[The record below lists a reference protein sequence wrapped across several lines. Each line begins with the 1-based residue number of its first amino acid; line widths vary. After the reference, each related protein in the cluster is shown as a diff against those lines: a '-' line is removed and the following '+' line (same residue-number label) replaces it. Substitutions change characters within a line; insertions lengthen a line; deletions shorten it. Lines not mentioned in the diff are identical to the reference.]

1 MSRLLSETRKNKHNG
16 FAEGLRF
23 ASVIFYDMSHGDM
36 LSCATTF
43 VKEVVRPAK
52 ASPKDDV
59 VEAPLVLR

>member
-36 LSCATTF
+36 LGCATAF
-43 VKEVVRPAK
+43 VKEVVRPESFTK
-52 ASPKDDV
+52 
-59 VEAPLVLR
+59 R